1 MFVGSIV
8 YTSIRP
14 KFSSMAFVFS
24 GQIHVTL
31 NPNLILFL
39 DNDLSNVVFI
49 HLANVTL
56 CGFVELFL
64 TMVASLSFLNVVL
77 NGLKH
82 ETSKGCK
89 TCEVWDGRVT
99 MSKPN

>member
-1 MFVGSIV
+1 
-8 YTSIRP
+8 
-14 KFSSMAFVFS
+14 
-24 GQIHVTL
+24 
-31 NPNLILFL
+31 
-39 DNDLSNVVFI
+39 
-49 HLANVTL
+49 
-56 CGFVELFL
+56 LFL